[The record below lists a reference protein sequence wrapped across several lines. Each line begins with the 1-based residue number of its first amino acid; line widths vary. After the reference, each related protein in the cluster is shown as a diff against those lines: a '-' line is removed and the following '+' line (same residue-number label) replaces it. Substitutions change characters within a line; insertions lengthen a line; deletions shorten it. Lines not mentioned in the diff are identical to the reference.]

1 MTKQT
6 ASQNQ
11 ILKAISS
18 PRYRGRHL
26 VIIKNK
32 VFSAQT
38 GQQAVK
44 LFKEVTKKYPK
55 EKPTITYVPKEEA
68 LILWLKW

>member
-1 MTKQT
+1 MAKQL
-6 ASQNQ
+6 ANQNR

-18 PRYRGRHL
+18 PRYKGRHL

-38 GQQAVK
+38 GQQAAK
-44 LFKEVTKKYPK
+44 LFREITKKYPQ
-55 EKPTITYVPKEEA
+55 EKPTITYVPKEET
-68 LILWLKW
+68 LILWLK